1 MKNILCLLEKYET
14 SFGYSKNICRI
25 TDNTNFNSKK
35 LIISRKCDKIL
46 KYYGLIKKEFPVE
59 KIFIFGSYAR
69 GAEKEFSD
77 IDVGVVLNL
86 AAKNEIKISA
96 KLWSLA
102 RKIDTSIEPFCIFKM
117 TSIIIRRLACLKILL
132 IAE

>member
-1 MKNILCLLEKYET
+1 MVKIKAEIKN
-14 SFGYSKNICRI
+14 
-25 TDNTNFNSKK
+25 
-35 LIISRKCDKIL
+35 KIL
-46 KYYGLIKKEFPVE
+46 KFYDLIKKEFPVE

-102 RKIDTSIEPFCIFKM
+102 RKIDTSIEPFCIFKNDFDNHPKA
-117 TSIIIRRLACLKILL
+117 SVLEDIINSGIDLTPALK
-132 IAE
+132 